1 MINVSSA
8 WHRALLND
16 NRAYK
21 EYITI
26 TLTDNTVLNLTEA
39 NIWQGGFQIEDA
51 VSDESSFQFGA
62 AIVNKLSLTI
72 NNIYDTYSEYVF
84 DDAHVDVQIGLVTD
98 SSTEI
103 IDKGKFIVNTAT
115 YNGSLINLECYD
127 YMTKF
132 DKPYSV
138 SQLVYPAT
146 LDEIVRDACT
156 NCGMVLGTLNFPHKN
171 FEIDT
176 RPEDAQITFREMI
189 SWCAQV
195 AGCFAR
201 VAVDGKLEIKWY
213 NQTALENV
221 MDGTDG
227 GVFDN
232 STPYST
238 GDSVNG
244 GTFNPWNT
252 GDVVDGGA
260 FTDSSGVH
268 FISSLYSKDISVDDV
283 VITGVSIEIKTED
296 NGNPV
301 VTHLGG
307 TSGYVVAISDNPL
320 ITTTNY
326 SSILTWLQNQL
337 VGFKFRKASISHG
350 SDPSIEAGDVAMVFD
365 ANGNQYPI
373 VVSKT
378 TFSVGSSQNTVSAAQ
393 TPARNSAARYS
404 AETKNYVE
412 LRKKVE
418 AEKSAREISEAAI
431 REELAAGSGLY
442 YTAVPDTLDP
452 TSTIYYLHNKT
463 LLADSAIRIKFSTAG
478 ISVTAD
484 GTSQTPSWYGLTVN
498 GDMLL
503 NLLSATGINADWI
516 NTGSLDVG
524 GLGNTNGSIRIYNI
538 QGTQIGSWNKDGISV
553 LDGTIGGW
561 SIQPDGIRRSDATT
575 GIGVGMLPGTN
586 SAGTFL
592 YVSDSSSGTT
602 VYPFAVFSSGRVNMS
617 NAHISGGTIAG
628 WDITSSGITNTP
640 DLQSKVAVLN
650 GTGTSGVFLYV
661 ADTSTS
667 TTAYPFIVYK
677 DGRLI
682 ARALTATNT
691 VKVTGSLGSFVE
703 VRTQADTY
711 TNPDRTRIDQNG
723 FSIKRSDG
731 EIKVSSD
738 GSDPFGFV
746 ISYGS
751 LFPYSNPAAKYT
763 ELEMLLQDYLGA
775 KTSIQAGRIEL
786 SKNGTTFY
794 KVTSSEWYLGT
805 NLTVSGKKPRLV
817 NTKDYAERY
826 LYCYETP
833 SPMFGDVGDA
843 VIGEDGMCYVT
854 IDPVFAETVTL
865 SQYQVFLQRYGQG
878 DCYVAERK
886 GSYFVVEGTPG
897 LEFGWELKAKQADFD
912 QTRLDRRIEQPDL
925 ENKTDYSAESESHI
939 HSMTRNY
946 AQEAI
951 DHINHIYEEREI
963 A

>member
-51 VSDESSFQFGA
+51 VSDESSFQLGA

-84 DDAHVDVQIGLVTD
+84 EDAHVDVQIGLVTD
-98 SSTEI
+98 TNTEI

-115 YNGSLINLECYD
+115 YNGSLIHLECYD

-132 DKPYSV
+132 DKPYSE
-138 SQLVYPAT
+138 STLVYPAT

-156 NCGMVLGTLNFPHKN
+156 NCGMMLGTLNFPHKN

-176 RPEDAQITFREMI
+176 RPDDAQITFREMI

-244 GTFNPWNT
+244 GTFNPWST

-260 FTDSSGVH
+260 FTDSTGVH
-268 FISSLYSKDISVDDV
+268 FISSIYSKDISVDDV

-301 VTHLGG
+301 ATHLGG
-307 TSGYVVAISDNPL
+307 TTGYVVAISDNPL

-337 VGFKFRKASISHG
+337 VGFTFRKASISHG
-350 SDPSIEAGDVAMVFD
+350 SDPSIEAGDVAVIFD
-365 ANGNQYPI
+365 SKANHYPI

-378 TFSVGSSQNTVSAAQ
+378 TFNVGSVQNTVSAAQ
-393 TPARNSAARYS
+393 SPARNSAARYS
-404 AETKNYVE
+404 AQTKNYVE

-418 AEKSAREISEAAI
+418 AEKDAREIAETTI
-431 REELAAGSGLY
+431 RRELAAGNGLY
-442 YTAVPDTLDP
+442 YTAVPDTQDP

-463 LLADSAIRIKFSTAG
+463 LLADSDIRIKFSTAG
-478 ISVTAD
+478 IAVTAD
-484 GTSQTPSWYGLTVN
+484 GRSQNPSWYGLTVN

-503 NLLSATGINADWI
+503 NLLIATGINADWI
-516 NTGSLDVG
+516 KTGKLDIG
-524 GLGNTNGSIRIYNI
+524 GQSNANGSIRIYNA
-538 QGTQIGSWNKDGISV
+538 QGTQIGEWNKDGISV

-561 SIQPDGIRRSDATT
+561 SIQPDGIRRHDATANVSV
-575 GIGVGMLPGTN
+575 GVLPGTN
-586 SAGTFL
+586 QTGTFL
-592 YVSDSSSGTT
+592 YVNDLSSG
-602 VYPFAVFSSGRVNMS
+602 VADPWPFAVYKSGVVKMAKANITGGILSLGGTGDSDGIFRLLDSSNRISVEMLSS
-617 NAHISGGTIAG
+617 NASVSFYGYINNETTPRYKAEIKDGVVRGYEQVSNQMRQRIMFNSMPYAADSGK
-628 WDITSSGITNTP
+628 GIIEI
-640 DLQSKVAVLN
+640 
-650 GTGTSGVFLYV
+650 
-661 ADTSTS
+661 DTSTNTES
-667 TTAYPFIVYK
+667 LK
-677 DGRLI
+677 L
-682 ARALTATNT
+682 RAVQNDSFLEIYRTSQS
-691 VKVTGSLGSFVE
+691 GSL
-703 VRTQADTY
+703 Y
-711 TNPDRTRIDQNG
+711 
-723 FSIKRSDG
+723 
-731 EIKVSSD
+731 
-738 GSDPFGFV
+738 
-746 ISYGS
+746 YGS
-751 LFPYSNPAAKYT
+751 GSIPYSYYSYLSGGLRIYGDLTLNPGSSN
-763 ELEMLLQDYLGA
+763 LLGNITAESLVCMG
-775 KTSIQAGRIEL
+775 T
-786 SKNGTTFY
+786 KNRA
-794 KVTSSEWYLGT
+794 VD
-805 NLTVSGKKPRLV
+805 
-817 NTKDYAERY
+817 TKDYSDRL
-826 LYCYETP
+826 LYSYEMS
-833 SPMFGDVGDA
+833 SPMFGDIGEG
-843 VIGEDGMCYVT
+843 VIGEDGKCYVS
-854 IDPVFAETVTL
+854 IDPIFAETVSL
-865 SQYQVFLQRYGQG
+865 SQYQVFLQKYGEG
-878 DCYVAERK
+878 DCYVVERK
-886 GSYFVVEGTPG
+886 GAYFVVRGTPC
-897 LEFGWELKAKQADFD
+897 LAFAWELKAKQIDID
-912 QTRLDRRIEQPDL
+912 QRRMDIYDSTKPEKDDHKYAEESSDHIE
-925 ENKTDYSAESESHI
+925 EITTD
-939 HSMTRNY
+939 Y

-951 DHINHIYEEREI
+951 NHINEIMKERSL

>member
-418 AEKSAREISEAAI
+418 AEKSAREMSEAAI
-431 REELAAGSGLY
+431 MEELAAGNGLY
-442 YTAVPDTLDP
+442 YTAVPDTQDP

-463 LLADSAIRIKFSTAG
+463 LLAESAIRIKFSTAG

-516 NTGSLDVG
+516 NTGSLEVG
-524 GLGNTNGSIRIYNI
+524 GLGNTNGSIRIYNE
-538 QGTQIGSWNKDGISV
+538 QGTQIGSWNKNGIDVIDG
-553 LDGTIGGW
+553 LIGGW
-561 SIQPDGIRRSDATT
+561 SIKPDGIRHTSDTFT
-575 GIGVGMLPGTN
+575 VGMLPGTN
-586 SAGTFL
+586 SSGTFL
-592 YVSDSSSGTT
+592 YVNDISSTAT
-602 VYPFAVFSSGRVNMS
+602 DAWPFAVYSTGVVKMAKAKITGGTLSLGGVNDNSGSFKLLDSSNRVVVNMS
-617 NAHISGGTIAG
+617 A
-628 WDITSSGITNTP
+628 SSSRVDFDGYN
-640 DLQSKVAVLN
+640 
-650 GTGTSGVFLYV
+650 Y
-661 ADTSTS
+661 STS
-667 TTAYPFIVYK
+667 TTPLSRIEISSGILRGFEYSSGQMKQRILFNSASYASDAGKGVIST
-677 DGRLI
+677 D
-682 ARALTATNT
+682 TSTNT
-691 VKVTGSLGSFVE
+691 TSLLLRANNDSYLEIFMVAQSGSVIYGN
-703 VRTQADTY
+703 Y
-711 TNPDRTRIDQNG
+711 T
-723 FSIKRSDG
+723 SD
-731 EIKVSSD
+731 
-738 GSDPFGFV
+738 V
-746 ISYGS
+746 ISCSYKSYFDGGVFIDGGLTLDYNS
-751 LFPYSNPAAKYT
+751 QT
-763 ELEMLLQDYLGA
+763 LLGNATVHTLVCKG
-775 KTSIQAGRIEL
+775 
-786 SKNGTTFY
+786 SKNRA
-794 KVTSSEWYLGT
+794 VD
-805 NLTVSGKKPRLV
+805 
-817 NTKDYAERY
+817 TKDYSDRL
-826 LYCYETP
+826 LYSYEMS
-833 SPMFGDVGDA
+833 SPMFGDIGEG
-843 VIGEDGMCYVT
+843 VIGDDGKCYVS
-854 IDPVFAETVTL
+854 IDPIFAETVSL
-865 SQYQVFLQRYGQG
+865 SQYQVFLQKYGEG

-886 GSYFVVEGTPG
+886 GSYFVVCGTSG
-897 LEFGWELKAKQADFD
+897 LAFAWELKAKQIDID
-912 QTRLDRRIEQPDL
+912 QRRMDVYDSTKPEKDEHKYAEESIDHIE
-925 ENKTDYSAESESHI
+925 EIETD
-939 HSMTRNY
+939 Y

-951 DHINHIYEEREI
+951 NHINEIMRERSL
-963 A
+963 AA